1 MHGVDAR
8 CNTLLLVTADRQLQH
23 GLASVLEAQ
32 GFACIRAANGSVG
45 AEMFR
50 GISPPDAVVVDDDFL
65 AGTDPLEF
73 FRSFDGEDRESPM
86 GFVLVS
92 SGRFAEL
99 IPNGWESRLEILW
112 MPFQMD
118 DLLRAV
124 NRALGVRALAG

>member
-65 AGTDPLEF
+65 AGTDPLVF
-73 FRSFDGEDRESPM
+73 FRSFDGEDGESRM

-99 IPNGWESRLEILW
+99 IPNGWEARLEILW

-124 NRALGVRALAG
+124 NRALGVRALPG